1 LFGLSDIVVNDGG
14 ACVRNMLKKQDASGN
29 SGVFDGWHDRC
40 IVPLEIHQRHFV
52 MGATISIDY
61 ISHTFKGSEAPTLS
75 DIALTIAPEEKVA
88 LIGRSGCGKS
98 TLLHMLAGLLI
109 PGDGCVRVN
118 AHQVTRPS
126 AKWNI
131 MFQKPSLYPWM
142 SVKQNAELGL
152 TLERKKDPQKIA
164 ELLELVGL
172 SDKVGENVQSLSG
185 GQQQRVA
192 LARSLATTPEVLLLD
207 EPFSALDAFTRASL
221 QDEVT
226 RIVTRQ
232 KLTMVIVTHDIEEAA
247 AMADRVLIMSANPGR
262 IVGEVSIDLP
272 YPRDRASRA
281 FNDKRETLM
290 KKFDELVGNGKTAES
305 TGIENSDRSD
315 VQDAA

>member
-1 LFGLSDIVVNDGG
+1 
-14 ACVRNMLKKQDASGN
+14 
-29 SGVFDGWHDRC
+29 
-40 IVPLEIHQRHFV
+40 

-75 DIALTIAPEEKVA
+75 DIALTIVPEEKVA

-109 PGDGCVRVN
+109 PSDGCVRIN
-118 AHQVTRPS
+118 AHQVTKPS

-226 RIVTRQ
+226 RIATRQ

-262 IVGEVSIDLP
+262 IVGEVRIDLP
-272 YPRDRASRA
+272 YPRDRASRS
-281 FNDKRETLM
+281 FSDKRETLM
-290 KKFDELVGNGKTAES
+290 KKFDELVGDSKTAVS
-305 TGIENSDRSD
+305 TDRKSSNNGD